1 MISTM
6 SNGRASVI
14 ASFLGISLLAL
25 FMHACDTNT
34 CENGIQSPCIPVE
47 KPHPKLSDYHLYEG
61 TLSDLS
67 PVASLLPYDLNTQ
80 LFSDYAQ
87 KQRFVYVPSDS
98 SVAYKDDGVLNFP
111 VGSMLVKNFYYDLD
125 QTNTTSDRTIIETRL
140 LIRKE
145 TEWTAET
152 YVWNEDQDEAF
163 LQQAGDRKEVVWTD
177 QDGKSR
183 KVNFLIPTK
192 NDCKTCHS
200 HNNQLFPLGP
210 EVRNL
215 NKSYS
220 YEDGSENQLVKWEHA
235 GILSKKPKL
244 EEAPKV
250 PVWDD
255 PSTGSLEQRARI
267 YLDVN
272 CANCHSREGS
282 AYNSGLFLNYRQ
294 DDPFRLGVMKPP
306 VAAGTGSGGLN
317 FSIVPGQ
324 PDQSI
329 LVYRMESVHPA
340 ERMPEIGRTL
350 VHDEAVALIK
360 EWVRKMNPGK
370 LNTDV
375 TD

>member
-1 MISTM
+1 M
-6 SNGRASVI
+6 SNGRLTVI
-14 ASFLGISLLAL
+14 ASFFGIGLLA
-25 FMHACDTNT
+25 FFINACDTNP
-34 CENGIQSPCIPVE
+34 CKNGIQSPCIPVE
-47 KPHPKLSDYHLYEG
+47 EPHPKLSDYHLYEG
-61 TLSDLS
+61 ALSDLD
-67 PVASLLPYDLNTQ
+67 PVAGLLPYDLNTQ

-87 KQRFVYVPSDS
+87 KQRFVYVPTDS
-98 SVAYKDDGVLNFP
+98 SVAYKDEGVLNFP

-125 QTNTTSDRTIIETRL
+125 QTDAPSDREIIETRL
-140 LIRKE
+140 LMRNE

-152 YVWNEDQDEAF
+152 YVWNEDQTEAF
-163 LQQAGDRKEVVWTD
+163 LQQAGDLKKVGWTD
-177 QDGKSR
+177 QAGKSR

-200 HNNQLFPLGP
+200 HNGKLLPLGP

-215 NKSYS
+215 NKIYQ
-220 YEDGSENQLVKWEHA
+220 YADGSENQLVKWELN
-235 GILSKKPKL
+235 GILTARPDQQN
-244 EEAPKV
+244 APKV

-317 FSIVPGQ
+317 YNIVPGQ

-340 ERMPEIGRTL
+340 KRMPEIGRTL
-350 VHDEAVALIK
+350 VHEEAVELIR
-360 EWVRKMNPGK
+360 EWVRRMDSEN
-370 LNTDV
+370 
-375 TD
+375 